1 MQANHYASP
10 EIQEKIESLAKAR
23 EDLEHAW
30 TARRLQLDQNLDL
43 QLYLRDCEQAENWMH
58 ARESFI
64 NAEEV
69 DSKGDNVEVLI
80 KKHEDFDKAI
90 HGHEEKIAALQVL
103 ADQLIAQQH
112 YANKLIDDKRNDVLE
127 RWRHLK
133 EDLIE
138 KRSRLG
144 DEQTLQQFSR
154 DADEIENWIAEK
166 LQLATEE
173 SYKDPANIQSKHQKH
188 QAFEAELAANADRIQ
203 SVLAMG
209 GNLIDKNQCSGS
221 EDAVQKR
228 LTQIADQW
236 EYLTQKTTEKSLK
249 LKEANKQRTYIAA
262 VKDLDFWLGEIES
275 LLTSEDAGK
284 DLASVQNLMKKH
296 QLVEADIHAHED
308 RIKDMNVQA
317 DSLVESGQ
325 FDSAGIQEK
334 RQSINERYE
343 RIRNLAAHR
352 QARLNEANTLHQF
365 FRDIADEESWTKE
378 KKLLVSSD
386 DYGRDLTGVQNLKK
400 KHKRLEA
407 ELASHEPAIQSVQE
421 AGEKLMDVSNL
432 GVPEIEQRL
441 KALNQAWAE
450 LKNMAATRGQKLD
463 ESLIYQQFLA
473 KVEEEEAWITEK
485 QQLLSVEDYGD
496 SMAAVQGLLKKHD
509 AFETDFAAHND
520 RCSDISEHGASLVA
534 NKNHHSDSISQRCAQ
549 LKKKLDNLSALASR
563 RKNALLDNSAYLQ
576 FMWKSDVVESWI
588 ADKENHV
595 KSEEFGRDLSTVQ
608 TLLTKQETFD
618 AGKFAFFFLFFN

>member
-58 ARESFI
+58 ARESFL
-64 NAEEV
+64 NPEEV
-69 DSKGDNVEVLI
+69 DSGGDNVEVLI

-112 YANKLIDDKRNDVLE
+112 YASKLIDDKRNEVLE

-209 GNLIDKNQCSGS
+209 GNLIEKNQCSGS
-221 EDAVQKR
+221 EEAVQKR

-262 VKDLDFWLGEIES
+262 VKDLDFWLGEVES

-296 QLVEADIHAHED
+296 QLVEADIQAHED
-308 RIKDMNVQA
+308 RIKDMNAQA

-378 KKLLVSSD
+378 KKLLVGSD

-520 RCSDISEHGASLVA
+520 RCSDICEQGASLVSA
-534 NKNHHSDSISQRCAQ
+534 KNHHSDSISQRCAH
-549 LKKKLDNLSALASR
+549 LKKKLDNLSALAAR

-618 AGKFAFFFLFFN
+618 AGKI